1 MKKYQQFI
9 EDLQQR
15 RADLKD
21 RQNKYGQEYNEKIAR
36 EREERRQREEE
47 ERIRE
52 IELKLAKAEENP

>member
-21 RQNKYGQEYNEKIAR
+21 RQNKYGQEYNKKIAD
-36 EREERRQREEE
+36 ERRQRKEEEEE
-47 ERIRE
+47 ERIRK
-52 IELKLAKAEENP
+52 IELKLAKAEENA